1 MTVQKIQGL
10 IAAPF
15 TPMHDDGSL
24 NLDIIPKY
32 ANHLIENGVKGVFIC
47 GSTGEGVSMTLDEK
61 LKVMAAWSK
70 TTLFKVMLVGGTS
83 LEECKFLARQA
94 ATMDFDAFAL
104 IPPFYFKPANVSVLA
119 DCCAEVAAAAPN
131 LPFYYYHIPVLA
143 GSGFPMLPLLEA
155 ASQRIPNFVGIK
167 YTDENLMDYAQ
178 CLQFK
183 NQKFDL
189 IWGRD
194 EVLISAM
201 AMGAKSGI
209 GSTYNYAAPIYHA
222 LMTHYE
228 NGDMAKALEYQ
239 HKSIEIVRLLGKYG
253 GIRVGKAFM
262 KAIGIDCGH
271 FRLPITRMSD
281 AEYQAFLNELN
292 QIGFYEWIKPN
303 YQIA

>member
-1 MTVQKIQGL
+1 MNFKKIEGL

-15 TPMHDDGSL
+15 TPMHNDGSL

-61 LKVMAAWSK
+61 LKVMAAWAN
-70 TTLFKVMLVGGTS
+70 TPLFRVMLVGGTS
-83 LEECKFLARQA
+83 LEECKFLARKSA
-94 ATMDFDAFAL
+94 AMGFDAFAL

-119 DCCAEVAAAAPN
+119 DCCAEVAAAAPD

-155 ASQRIPNFVGIK
+155 VNERIPNFAGIK

-194 EVLISAM
+194 EVMISAM

-209 GSTYNYAAPIYHA
+209 GSTFNYAAPIYHA
-222 LMTHYE
+222 MMEHFE
-228 NGDMAKALEYQ
+228 NGNLQKALEYQ

-281 AEYQAFLNELN
+281 SEYQAFLNELN

-303 YQIA
+303 LQIA

>member
-1 MTVQKIQGL
+1 MNFKKIEGL

-15 TPMHDDGSL
+15 TPMHDDGRL
-24 NLDIIPKY
+24 NLDIIPRY
-32 ANHLIENGVKGVFIC
+32 ADFLKENGVKGIFIC
-47 GSTGEGVSMTLDEK
+47 GSTGEGVSLTLDEK
-61 LKVMAAWSK
+61 LKVMDAWAN
-70 TTLFKVMLVGGTS
+70 TPFFKVMLVGGTS
-83 LEECKFLARQA
+83 LEECKFLARQSA
-94 ATMDFDAFAL
+94 AKGFDAMAF
-104 IPPFYFKPANVSVLA
+104 IPPYYFKPANVSVLA

-155 ASQRIPNFVGIK
+155 VNGRIPNFVGIK

-183 NQKFDL
+183 NKKYDL
-189 IWGRD
+189 LWGRD
-194 EVLISAM
+194 EVMISALV
-201 AMGAKSGI
+201 MGAKGGI

-222 LMTHYE
+222 LMEHFE
-228 NGDMAKALEYQ
+228 NGNLDKALELQ

-262 KAIGIDCGH
+262 KAVGIDCGH

-281 AEYQAFLNELN
+281 GMYQDFLNDLK
-292 QIGFYEWIKPN
+292 QIGFYEWIKPSL
-303 YQIA
+303 QIA